1 MPTLKPIEPVP
12 RTVTTAS
19 AIRTVLVVDDSRAQ
33 RRLTVAT
40 LTKLGYDV
48 IEADGGKEALAI
60 AARTDVDMVLSDWM
74 MPGMDGLELCRAFRQ
89 LPRDRYGYFMLLTSK
104 SEKGAV
110 AQGLDVGAD
119 DFLSKPINGEEL
131 RARIAAG
138 DRILR
143 MERELNEKNRLITA
157 TLEEISSLY
166 DSLDRDLIEARKM
179 QQALVR
185 DRFRDFGAAQV
196 SLMLKPAGHVGGDLV
211 GMFESGEGRVGVYA
225 IDVSGHGVAS
235 ALLTARLAGYL
246 SPGTAA
252 QSVALVSDETG
263 GVRALAPEEVAARL
277 NKLMLSEVKSD
288 LYFTMNLA
296 FIDLATGQVDIT
308 QCGHPHPAVIRRNG
322 QVRYFG
328 KGGLPIGLITDAE
341 YDRWSVTLAPGDRLV
356 LYSDGFTECHDSAG
370 DELEERGFAKL
381 LMKNAHLPP
390 TAFFEALTWD
400 MDDFAGG
407 RDLPDDLSCAL
418 IDFRGTADAVETR

>member
-104 SEKGAV
+104 SEKGAG

-196 SLMLKPAGHVGGDLV
+196 STPSTCRGMASRRRCSRHDWRATCPPARRHKAWRWCPTRRA
-211 GMFESGEGRVGVYA
+211 ESGR
-225 IDVSGHGVAS
+225 SH
-235 ALLTARLAGYL
+235 
-246 SPGTAA
+246 
-252 QSVALVSDETG
+252 
-263 GVRALAPEEVAARL
+263 
-277 NKLMLSEVKSD
+277 
-288 LYFTMNLA
+288 
-296 FIDLATGQVDIT
+296 
-308 QCGHPHPAVIRRNG
+308 RR
-322 QVRYFG
+322 RS
-328 KGGLPIGLITDAE
+328 
-341 YDRWSVTLAPGDRLV
+341 R
-356 LYSDGFTECHDSAG
+356 
-370 DELEERGFAKL
+370 RG
-381 LMKNAHLPP
+381 
-390 TAFFEALTWD
+390 
-400 MDDFAGG
+400 
-407 RDLPDDLSCAL
+407 
-418 IDFRGTADAVETR
+418 